1 MADLVCASGVGRC
14 QGTEGWGEKGLA
26 TTTRRDRSRRR
37 HAVPEHRSRDCPRRA
52 RMSGKD
58 STRSLTN
65 HWYVNLWPRS
75 VNVGSIDY
83 LLLLTT
89 CMLIE
94 SLVVI
99 DVAPTV
105 VTISFVLT
113 AGVLPP
119 HPQSHVDKLLV
130 LLACTTLYLTVDP
143 SLNMCTYR

>member
-1 MADLVCASGVGRC
+1 
-14 QGTEGWGEKGLA
+14 
-26 TTTRRDRSRRR
+26 
-37 HAVPEHRSRDCPRRA
+37 
-52 RMSGKD
+52 MSGKD